1 MRELTPE
8 RSKIAECMV
17 WCVDH
22 ADAAD
27 EVGLTLFDIFVFS
40 NTIINGRSVY
50 DKDHMSELWIKNRS
64 ESERIFSGLYM

>member
-1 MRELTPE
+1 MLRELTPE

-27 EVGLTLFDIFVFS
+27 EVGLIFLFLFS
-40 NTIINGRSVY
+40 VTGLLMERSVY
-50 DKDHMSELWIKNRS
+50 DKDHISELRIKNRS
-64 ESERIFSGLYM
+64 ES